1 MKNIDVKK
9 VRSRKAAALVA
20 VSAFL
25 MIAILSLTGCGPG
38 GRDAGGPEA
47 AEAIVYAVN
56 ITPAVQG
63 RIRDH
68 FALSGDVIAASTV
81 DAFSDAAGRVS
92 GLFVNVGSHVRQG
105 DPIAEVDPS
114 RPGMEFVP
122 SLVTAPIAGT
132 IVALPAQLGMTINQ
146 AFPMA
151 RIATGDDLE
160 IRLFV
165 AERFISKV
173 ALNQPCE
180 IILNAWPGEVFTG
193 TITELSPT
201 LDPLSRTMEI
211 RVRVD
216 NPGTRLM
223 AGMFAQVRI
232 IIEQQENAVQI
243 PAAAM
248 VTRFGERFIFVV
260 DETDPEAPVARRR
273 YVLPGI
279 IIDGVM
285 EVRQGLADGEAVVTQ
300 GQTVVYD
307 GARINIIQRQPPLS
321 VN

>member
-1 MKNIDVKK
+1 MKKIEVKK
-9 VRSRKAAALVA
+9 ALFLAAVTTFLV
-20 VSAFL
+20 
-25 MIAILSLTGCGPG
+25 IAIFGLTGCGRG
-38 GRDAGGPEA
+38 GRGAGGAAA

-56 ITPAVQG
+56 ITPAAQG

-92 GLFVNVGSHVRQG
+92 GLFVNVGSQVRQD

-122 SLVTAPIAGT
+122 SLVTSPISGT

-173 ALNQPCE
+173 ALNQPSE

-193 TITELSPT
+193 TIVELSPT

-216 NPGTRLM
+216 NPGTHLM

-232 IIEQQENAVQI
+232 IIEEQENAVQI

-248 VTRFGERFIFVV
+248 VTRFGESFIFVV
-260 DETDPEAPVARRR
+260 DESDPEAPVARRR
-273 YVLPGI
+273 DVLPGI

-285 EVRQGLADGEAVVTQ
+285 EVRQGLSGGEAVVTQ
-300 GQTVVYD
+300 GQTVIYD
-307 GARINIIQRQPPLS
+307 GARINIIQRLLPLN